1 MSSRQATPQRL
12 RLRDCPAA
20 TRPSLSC
27 RKMPRFLKS
36 RPQGPHLLTRTCPQM
51 LPAPQDLVQRI
62 TALHGETVARW
73 HTNTPDNPYDGF
85 LAIVCQQ
92 HQYNFL
98 LWHEEDIARSP
109 DVDESRIAAVKR
121 SIDRYNQQR
130 NDWIEKIDE
139 AFINLLSAE
148 GMLPREAARL
158 NTETPGSAT
167 DRLSIMSLRIYH
179 FVEELDRPDA
189 DQTHRTKVQ
198 ERLDRCRL
206 QHADLSQSLVELLD
220 DIWSGRKL
228 LKVYRQMKMYNDPTL
243 NPYLYRSHR
252 LAS

>member
-1 MSSRQATPQRL
+1 
-12 RLRDCPAA
+12 
-20 TRPSLSC
+20 
-27 RKMPRFLKS
+27 
-36 RPQGPHLLTRTCPQM
+36 M

-62 TALHGETVARW
+62 TTLHGETVSRW
-73 HTNTPDNPYDGF
+73 HTDSPDNKYDG
-85 LAIVCQQ
+85 LLGVVCQQ

-109 DVDESRIAAVKR
+109 DVSDRRIAAVKR

-139 AFINLLSAE
+139 ALIELLSAE
-148 GMLPREAARL
+148 AILPREAARL
-158 NTETPGSAT
+158 NTETPGSAI

-179 FVEELDRPDA
+179 FGEQLDREGA
-189 DQTHRTKVQ
+189 DCEHRTKVQ
-198 ERLDRCRL
+198 ERLNRCRL
-206 QHADLSQSLVELLD
+206 QHADLSQALTELLD
-220 DIWSGRKL
+220 DIWSGRKV

-243 NPYLYRSHR
+243 NPYLYRSQR